1 MKHNLIWGKHLWFVM
16 ENFALNF
23 PDDSSEQIKND
34 FKHFYT
40 SIANVLPCEK
50 CKNHYSAH
58 LQTQPPRLENRDSI
72 IRWTVDLH
80 NRVNKSLGKREW
92 TYDEAVEAYRAYF
105 KGKSGPLDNLNYSS
119 NQKIKE
125 SNNRVIAG
133 IQITVIILAIILSSY
148 YLIRNHKKSLKKII
162 WL

>member
-50 CKNHYSAH
+50 CKNHYNNI
-58 LQTQPPRLENRDSI
+58 LNEYNIENYLENNEKLFEWVCI
-72 IRWTVDLH
+72 IH
-80 NRVNKSLGKREW
+80 NKVNKD
-92 TYDEAVEAYRAYF
+92 T
-105 KGKSGPLDNLNYSS
+105 KSIN
-119 NQKIKE
+119 E
-125 SNNRVIAG
+125 
-133 IQITVIILAIILSSY
+133 Y
-148 YLIRNHKKSLKKII
+148 YVNHLKYIGV
-162 WL
+162 